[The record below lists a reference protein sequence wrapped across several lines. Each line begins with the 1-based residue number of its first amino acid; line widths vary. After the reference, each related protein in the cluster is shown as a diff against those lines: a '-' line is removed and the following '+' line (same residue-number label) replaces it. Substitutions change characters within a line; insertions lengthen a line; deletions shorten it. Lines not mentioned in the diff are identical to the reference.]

1 MNIGKKI
8 IEIRKKNNLS
18 QEDLAKMFFVT
29 RQTISSWECGKSY
42 PDIETII
49 KISDKFNVS
58 LDKLLKGDKKMVKK
72 IDKKVRLNK
81 YLIITLIILII
92 ISIPL
97 GIYGY
102 KKNKELQNNSV
113 IGTIPEDYAVI
124 ELDLDNIKFSADLTV
139 GDYIDYYVD
148 INNSPLYQ
156 GIKIESLRNDSNK
169 IADNIT
175 DAKYLYVSI
184 PDSEFGVVMR
194 IKALNSSNI
203 EMKKSKTKN
212 IIIDNSIRNEILDKF
227 SDINED

>member
-58 LDKLLKGDKKMVKK
+58 LDKLLKGDTKMVKK

-113 IGTIPEDYAVI
+113 IGTIPEDYAII

-169 IADNIT
+169 IVKNIT
-175 DAKYLYVSI
+175 DAKHLYVSI
-184 PDSEFGVVMR
+184 PNAEFAVMMR
-194 IKALNSSNI
+194 IKALNSSNVEI
-203 EMKKSKTKN
+203 KKSEIKN
-212 IIIDNSIRNEILDKF
+212 IIIDNSIKNTILNEVSTTK
-227 SDINED
+227 ED